1 MKGNTIYQTI
11 ATGFAMF
18 SMFFGAGNA
27 IFPLALGYE
36 VEGGAGFAIAGL
48 LISAVLLPF
57 LGLFGIYLYQGKTE
71 NFFDTLGKK
80 EGFIISFFILG
91 VLGPCGAIPR
101 CVALSFATIRPH
113 LPEFFGIT
121 AFALVSSALIFLLTL
136 PKKRFISIIGVILTP
151 LLLISLSI
159 LIAKGLYEG
168 GSLEMTG
175 TGLASFM
182 TGLKEGYGTMD
193 LISSFFFAPVII
205 GAIRK
210 EGKEHEGL
218 KLFLSCLIG
227 AMLLSLTYIGF
238 CLIAAYS
245 KGNLGDI
252 GLEDLMHSVAGTI
265 LGDQGSFILC
275 LIIALACLTTAI
287 AISLVFADFLT
298 NTLTKGKLRY
308 ETSLFITCFATFLFA
323 TLEFNGIRA
332 VLTPLLIALY
342 PALFILTVLNILRC
356 FGLQV
361 GVRTPFYCV
370 LAASSLYSLITYLN
384 Q

>member
-1 MKGNTIYQTI
+1 MKTQSFFQTI

-36 VEGGAGFAIAGL
+36 VQGGAAFAIGGL
-48 LISAVLLPF
+48 LISAVFLPF
-57 LGLFGIYLYQGKTE
+57 LGLLGIYRYQGQTQ

-101 CVALSFATIRPH
+101 CIALSYATIKPH
-113 LPEFFGIT
+113 LPDFIGI
-121 AFALVSSALIFLLTL
+121 ASFSLISCILIFLLTL
-136 PKKRFISIIGVILTP
+136 PKKKFISILGAYLTP
-151 LLLISLSI
+151 VLLLSLAV

-168 GSLEMTG
+168 GSMEMNG
-175 TGLASFM
+175 TRFSSFM

-205 GAIRK
+205 NAIRR
-210 EGKEHEGL
+210 EGSQNQGL

-238 CLIAAYS
+238 CLIAAFS
-245 KGNLGDI
+245 KEGIGAV
-252 GLEDLMHSVAGTI
+252 GLEDLMHSVAFTV
-265 LGDQGSFILC
+265 LGAQGSFVLC

-298 NTLTKGKLRY
+298 NTLTKGRLRY
-308 ETSLFITCFATFLFA
+308 ETSLLITCFATFLVA

-332 VLTPLLIALY
+332 LLTPLLIALY
-342 PALFILTVLNILRC
+342 PALFVLTVLNIC
-356 FGLQV
+356 KSFGMQIE
-361 GVRTPFYCV
+361 VRMPFYIV
-370 LAASSLYSLITYLN
+370 LAASTIYSVLM
-384 Q
+384 